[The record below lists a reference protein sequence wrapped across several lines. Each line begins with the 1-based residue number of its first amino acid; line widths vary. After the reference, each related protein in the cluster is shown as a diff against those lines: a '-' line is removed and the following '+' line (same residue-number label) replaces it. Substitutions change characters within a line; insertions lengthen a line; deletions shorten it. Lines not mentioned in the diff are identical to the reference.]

1 MKGHIIFNGRYTSKG
16 AVRFVEKGIWK
27 GKGLDLEAYWNVDE
41 LNAPRMA
48 IFNFTLTWTQISLGN
63 YPRIVQCQW
72 EILLMLTLNKG
83 SEHYLTMFAR
93 LEIEVRIIS
102 CFSVSSSFL
111 TMNCLLTGTPSAP
124 GRHGD
129 NWFGSVRGVRW
140 LPVKLNWIMS
150 TVVQTVGLT
159 DLKFQ

>member
-16 AVRFVEKGIWK
+16 AVRFVEKDIWK

-48 IFNFTLTWTQISLGN
+48 IFNFTLRWTEILFGN

-72 EILLMLTLNKG
+72 EILLMLTLNNG

-111 TMNCLLTGTPSAP
+111 LWIVFLQERP
-124 GRHGD
+124 
-129 NWFGSVRGVRW
+129 V
-140 LPVKLNWIMS
+140 LPVGMATIDLDQFVASVDYLLSLTESWVQLYKL
-150 TVVQTVGLT
+150 
-159 DLKFQ
+159 

>member
-1 MKGHIIFNGRYTSKG
+1 MKGHIIFKG
-16 AVRFVEKGIWK
+16 AVRFVEKDIWK

-48 IFNFTLTWTQISLGN
+48 IFNFTLMWTEILFGN

-83 SEHYLTMFAR
+83 SEHYLTMFSR

-111 TMNCLLTGTPSAP
+111 LWIVFLQEHP
-124 GRHGD
+124 
-129 NWFGSVRGVRW
+129 V
-140 LPVKLNWIMS
+140 LPVGMATIDLDQFVASVDYLLSLTESWVQLYKL
-150 TVVQTVGLT
+150 
-159 DLKFQ
+159 

>member
-1 MKGHIIFNGRYTSKG
+1 MKGHIIFNGRYTNKG
-16 AVRFVEKGIWK
+16 AVRFVEKDIWK

-48 IFNFTLTWTQISLGN
+48 IFNFTLMWTEILFGN

-72 EILLMLTLNKG
+72 EILLMLTLNNG

-111 TMNCLLTGTPSAP
+111 LWIVFLQERP
-124 GRHGD
+124 
-129 NWFGSVRGVRW
+129 V
-140 LPVKLNWIMS
+140 LPVGMATIDLDQFVASVDYLLSLTKSWVQLYKL
-150 TVVQTVGLT
+150 
-159 DLKFQ
+159 